1 MGLRAGDLK
10 NLVHDVFEID
20 TYRSK
25 MGGDK
30 DVVTLSFEV
39 RDNDPAQDLVHF
51 FESGFDYVLD
61 ADATTGEQS
70 NGRYRVYVELERQKE
85 VVEQILELVDGLEK
99 LAALEDMRFRYH
111 KQFKSK
117 EVTQENL
124 DDTVPVSSDA
134 YALMTTE
141 STMNNFKDFFS
152 RSFLDE
158 VHMIDDMLHIKK
170 IYAETLS
177 FRVLDF
183 GDTEK
188 VRATIN
194 ESFNVNDWGEMI
206 FLTKYIGDYN
216 ISKYG
221 NKLTIENNGSA
232 VVLERIMR

>member
-25 MGGDK
+25 MGSDK
-30 DVVTLSFEV
+30 DIVTLSFEV
-39 RDNDPAQDLVHF
+39 RDHSPAEDLVHF
-51 FESGFDYVLD
+51 FESGFEYVLD

-70 NGRYRVYVELERQKE
+70 NGRYRVYVELERRKE
-85 VVEQILELVDGLEK
+85 VIEQILELVDGVEK
-99 LAALEDMRFRYH
+99 LAALEDVRFRYH

-117 EVTQENL
+117 EVTQKNL
-124 DDTVPVSSDA
+124 DDTVPVSSGA

-158 VHMIDDMLHIKK
+158 VHMVDDTLHIKK

-177 FRVLDF
+177 FRVVDF
-183 GDTEK
+183 GDTEE
-188 VRATIN
+188 VRAAIN
-194 ESFNVNDWGEMI
+194 ENFNVNDWGEII

>member
-25 MGGDK
+25 MGDDK
-30 DVVTLSFEV
+30 DIVTLSFEV
-39 RDNDPAQDLVHF
+39 RDNEPAQDLVHF

-70 NGRYRVYVELERQKE
+70 NGRYRVYVELERDKA

-99 LAALEDMRFRYH
+99 LAALDDVRFRYH

-124 DDTVPVSSDA
+124 EDTVPVDSDA
-134 YALMTTE
+134 YASMTTE

-177 FRVLDF
+177 FRVIDF
-183 GDTEK
+183 GDTEE
-188 VRATIN
+188 VRANIN
-194 ESFNVNDWGEMI
+194 ENFNVNDWGEII

-221 NKLTIENNGSA
+221 NKFTIENNGSA
-232 VVLERIMR
+232 VVVERIMR